1 MFAHSPHSVFCVFV
15 LSRDQLLSIPS
26 HFITV
31 VLGHVY
37 LIDRKC
43 CVWHCPVALSARIS
57 FAASLLCSTFT
68 VSCSVTSRCSSLC
81 PMFPMELPMM
91 KGLEG
96 ATLELEFEA
105 TVCKPVSLHIP
116 GHLDGITIRSWMEN
130 LLLMLKM
137 QRYRFLAAASL
148 FRMLEVFEHLSSAFA
163 WQQFSV

>member
-1 MFAHSPHSVFCVFV
+1 
-15 LSRDQLLSIPS
+15 
-26 HFITV
+26 
-31 VLGHVY
+31 
-37 LIDRKC
+37 
-43 CVWHCPVALSARIS
+43 
-57 FAASLLCSTFT
+57 
-68 VSCSVTSRCSSLC
+68 
-81 PMFPMELPMM
+81 MM